1 MDIRTFLDHSD
12 WDKPFFKRLAN
23 NDTSAAPGHQGGLVV
38 PKDLRRFFPG
48 LLGRIS
54 ASTPTLDR
62 RIWADLYDGT
72 VFLGQVDTRYQ
83 YQSWGGERSAESRLT
98 DNLSRLRKLAAADD
112 ILVLQRSLID
122 LDVYRLTLVRQGSAD
137 FTAIDSL
144 AGRRRWGVLGKEDPM
159 AEDDYEDAQKEQNE
173 REGLPFVMFDPSSS
187 VQTLNVTRLARSVV
201 FKQRIYDLYEGRCC
215 VCGTGL
221 RVPSGPYEIE
231 AAHIV
236 PHALR
241 GCDDARNGLAL
252 CRRHH
257 WAFDRGLF
265 GVDASRLI
273 CVPASILLE
282 PVNQPLQ
289 AYAGKPIEE
298 ARNKA
303 LIPASEALDWH
314 MRHILRG

>member
-12 WDKPFFKRLAN
+12 WDKPFFKSLAN
-23 NDTSAAPGHQGGLVV
+23 NDTTAAPGHQGGLVV

-62 RIWADLYDGT
+62 RI
-72 VFLGQVDTRYQ
+72 
-83 YQSWGGERSAESRLT
+83 LT
-98 DNLSRLRKLAAADD
+98 
-112 ILVLQRSLID
+112 
-122 LDVYRLTLVRQGSAD
+122 
-137 FTAIDSL
+137 
-144 AGRRRWGVLGKEDPM
+144 
-159 AEDDYEDAQKEQNE
+159 
-173 REGLPFVMFDPSSS
+173 
-187 VQTLNVTRLARSVV
+187 
-201 FKQRIYDLYEGRCC
+201 DLYEGRCC

-273 CVPASILLE
+273 HVPASILRE

-289 AYAGKPIEE
+289 IF
-298 ARNKA
+298 
-303 LIPASEALDWH
+303 
-314 MRHILRG
+314 